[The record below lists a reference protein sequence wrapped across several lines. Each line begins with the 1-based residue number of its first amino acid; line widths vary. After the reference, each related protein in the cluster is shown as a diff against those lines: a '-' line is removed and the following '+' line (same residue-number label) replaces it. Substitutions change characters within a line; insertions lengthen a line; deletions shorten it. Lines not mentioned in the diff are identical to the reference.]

1 MDLKKVFADPALL
14 FMTGFGSGLS
24 PIAPGT
30 VGSIIG
36 LVIFLP
42 VLLAPVLVQLSFII
56 AGLALG
62 IHYSDRVSKE
72 LNVKDPGMIVWD
84 EFIGMWISMLF
95 LPGLIWLPLAFVLFR
110 FFDIV
115 KPWPISWADRELK
128 GGFGI
133 MIDDVIAGLMVLLL
147 VQAISLTL

>member
-42 VLLAPVLVQLSFII
+42 LLLAPVLVQLSFII

-95 LPGLIWLPLAFVLFR
+95 
-110 FFDIV
+110 
-115 KPWPISWADRELK
+115 
-128 GGFGI
+128 
-133 MIDDVIAGLMVLLL
+133 
-147 VQAISLTL
+147 